1 MDDMKQYTR
10 LLSVT
15 AVMGIVCLMLP
26 GCGKNKQAASDP
38 FFEKWRMQAEN
49 TKGYSPPARSSES
62 EAIQEIPKPVP
73 KMGTDTTETASLP
86 TVEVTLSMHDAP
98 VAAVL
103 RALARAA
110 DQSIMISDTVE
121 GTANISASGI
131 PWNSV
136 FLGVLNTYGLSY
148 EQEGSILTIK
158 TPADLDREW
167 EKEKAELRYR
177 QLKQQLEHTEAF
189 ETEIFFIRYVDAVSL
204 EEILKTLIEGSPQAV
219 VGAQLET
226 DTVASAGSLQQ
237 ASVTVDES
245 NNAILAYAPEEKIRQ
260 IERVIKE
267 LDRSTP
273 QVLIEA
279 QIVETN
285 RDTARAL
292 GIQWGGL
299 NYEKNGNKL
308 NWIGG
313 PLGDYEGSLL
323 TESIR
328 DDETGEVTYPGGD
341 PIIRQPGIGNIFNF
355 PIDLAGNTGATLGY
369 QLQDIS
375 ANYILTM
382 QLSALQEE
390 GKLNILSSPSIT
402 TLDNQPA
409 SIESGRE
416 VPFQTVVGTGTSA
429 SPSIEY
435 KKAVLS
441 LKVTPHIIDRSLLR
455 LTIVTHKDE
464 LDFGNTVQ
472 GNPTIITK
480 NAETHVIL
488 YDGQTMVIGGLSKET
503 AGDTE
508 SGVPVLKDIPLL
520 GRLFKSTGRSRN
532 MEEVLIFI
540 TPHIL
545 KEKPKDVAVPDQATE
560 EDQK

>member
-10 LLSVT
+10 LLIVI
-15 AVMGIVCLMLP
+15 AVVGIFCVLLP
-26 GCGKNKQAASDP
+26 GCGKNKQATSDP
-38 FFEKWRMQAEN
+38 FFEKWRTQAEN
-49 TKGYSPPARSSES
+49 TKGYSPTARPPEREAHQEAPKAVPTPETEPATS
-62 EAIQEIPKPVP
+62 P
-73 KMGTDTTETASLP
+73 LP

-103 RALARAA
+103 RALAKAA
-110 DQSIMISDTVE
+110 GQSIMISNTVE
-121 GTANISASGI
+121 GTANISAVGI
-131 PWNSV
+131 PWDTV

-148 EQEGSILTIK
+148 EQTGSILKIK
-158 TPADLDREW
+158 TAADLDKEW
-167 EKEKAELRYR
+167 EKEKAELRQK
-177 QLKQQLEHTEAF
+177 QLRWQLQHTEAF
-189 ETEIFFIRYVDAVSL
+189 ETQIFFIRYADAVAL
-204 EEILKTLIEGSPQAV
+204 GKILSELIEGSPQAV
-219 VGAQLET
+219 VGAQPET
-226 DTVASAGSLQQ
+226 DTVASSGNLQQ
-237 ASVTVDES
+237 ASVTVDEAT
-245 NNAILAYAPEEKIRQ
+245 NAILAHAAKEKIQ
-260 IERVIKE
+260 QLSRVVQE
-267 LDRSTP
+267 LDRPTL

-299 NYEKNGNKL
+299 NYEENGNKL

-313 PLGDYEGSLL
+313 SMADSGPLFTDA
-323 TESIR
+323 
-328 DDETGEVTYPGGD
+328 GEV
-341 PIIRQPGIGNIFNF
+341 IIHQPSSGNIVNF
-355 PIDLAGNTGATLGY
+355 PADLADSIGATLGY
-369 QLQDIS
+369 RLQDLS

-382 QLSALQEE
+382 QLSALQKE

-416 VPFQTVVGTGTSA
+416 VPFQTVVGAGS
-429 SPSIEY
+429 SSSVSIEY

-441 LKVTPHIIDRSLLR
+441 LKVTPHTIDRSMLR
-455 LTIVTHKDE
+455 LNVVTHKDE
-464 LDFGNTVQ
+464 LDFTNVVQ

-480 NAETHVIL
+480 NAETNVIL

-503 AGDTE
+503 ASDSE

-520 GRLFKSTGRSRN
+520 GRLFKSTGKSGN

-545 KEKPKDVAVPDQATE
+545 KEKPKETAAAQLSGETREQLEQDSA
-560 EDQK
+560 K